1 MSVAGSGPQPPTGT
15 DGGLSLYFDLLK
27 RALSG
32 SIYEESAWA
41 ILEPDKRPGL
51 RRRIRTAILRAF
63 QRRGLMVVRRQ
74 AYDARRR
81 ELGQDWPMVGLTMV
95 GHKRLDNV
103 RSCIETVIADNI
115 PGDFVECGV
124 WRGGAS
130 IYAKALFDAFGASD
144 RTVWLADS
152 FEGMPVLNTEE
163 DRVDLDLSWLKYLA
177 VTQDQV
183 AANFRRLNLLD
194 DNVRFI
200 KGWFSESLPTAPIE
214 TIAILRLDGDYY
226 TSTMAPLRSLYRKV
240 GPGGFVII
248 DDYNV
253 FAGCKR
259 AVTEFR
265 AAHNISA
272 ELVPIDDYAVYWR
285 VGGFP

>member
-1 MSVAGSGPQPPTGT
+1 MTVAEPGPQQPIGM
-15 DGGLSLYFDLLK
+15 DKGLSRYFDLLK

-41 ILEPDKRPGL
+41 ILEPDNRPGL
-51 RRRIRTAILRAF
+51 RGRIRTAILRAF
-63 QRRGLMVVRRQ
+63 QRRGLMVVRKQ
-74 AYDARRR
+74 AYDDRRR

-95 GHKRLDNV
+95 GHKRLENI

-130 IYAKALFDAFGASD
+130 IYAKALFDALGASD
-144 RTVWLADS
+144 RKVWLADS
-152 FEGMPVLNTEE
+152 FEGMPIRKTEE
-163 DRVDLDLSWLKYLA
+163 DRLDLDLSWLKYLA

-183 AANFRRLNLLD
+183 AANFRRFAALD

-200 KGWFSESLPTAPIE
+200 KGWFSESLTGAPID
-214 TIAILRLDGDYY
+214 TIAVLRLDGDYY
-226 TSTMAPLRSLYRKV
+226 TSTMAPLTSLYRKV
-240 GPGGFVII
+240 SPGGFVII

-253 FAGCKR
+253 FAGCRR

-265 AAHNISA
+265 AAHGISA

-285 VGGFP
+285 VGGL